1 MKKIMN
7 VKGRWDHPSL
17 QQILH
22 HTSIIILSSENAI
35 TEFFFFFL
43 LLPVVVLVLC
53 VGQYREQFVD
63 NERKGQNY
71 L

>member
-35 TEFFFFFL
+35 TEFSLFFSFFL
-43 LLPVVVLVLC
+43 LLFLFC
-53 VGQYREQFVD
+53 VWGNIE
-63 NERKGQNY
+63 NNWWTMKGKGSY